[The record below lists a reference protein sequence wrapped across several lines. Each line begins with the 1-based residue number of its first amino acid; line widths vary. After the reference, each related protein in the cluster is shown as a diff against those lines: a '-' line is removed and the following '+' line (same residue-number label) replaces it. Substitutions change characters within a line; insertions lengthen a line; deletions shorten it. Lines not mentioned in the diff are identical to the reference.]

1 MHPYSEPQEISHRQ
15 ATHPTTLQMSQGI
28 QIPYPTSPTRTILLL
43 PTLTSEPMIG
53 SKKINTIRSYNY
65 YCSLE
70 ASQNNIVSSIKRR

>member
-15 ATHPTTLQMSQGI
+15 ATHPITLQMSQGI

-43 PTLTSEPMIG
+43 PTLTFEPMIA
-53 SKKINTIRSYNY
+53 SKKINTFRTYNY

-70 ASQNNIVSSIKRR
+70 ASENNIVSLAERR